1 MCLLTKSQRLFYLIF
16 NTEVTFYCEAE
27 TKLSSNVLY
36 TGNLV
41 HCSNGNKQHHSNCV
55 NIHGLNFTEWK

>member
-41 HCSNGNKQHHSNCV
+41 HCSNGQ
-55 NIHGLNFTEWK
+55 